1 MSAPAPGEDKPQ
13 GLSKFMRRASK
24 VLKRGNSNKDSISGV
39 AEPAP
44 AAGSP
49 SSPQSPLEV
58 PKPDPIPS
66 LSVPAAIQQPI
77 SDIRNPADKEMKA
90 HTTAAASEGTREER
104 ARALFAKHG
113 FTLEPG
119 EWTPSSRGRGERVE
133 KKIRFRVHR
142 HCHRCQTTFGSERL
156 CNNCQH
162 TRCKKCPRFPPKQP
176 SEQQAK
182 ALGTGVAPIRPQEA
196 AKAQA
201 KSRTKSLTMP
211 SKTTGIRRRNAL
223 VASIRDARNVL
234 VNHPKSTNIP
244 TVILVTR
251 TRLFLSPNGNFE

>member
-1 MSAPAPGEDKPQ
+1 M
-13 GLSKFMRRASK
+13 L
-24 VLKRGNSNKDSISGV
+24 GV
-39 AEPAP
+39 R
-44 AAGSP
+44 SP

-211 SKTTGIRRRNAL
+211 SKTTGSDLVRKAPRQRVRRNCHKCNCVFISKETQCL
-223 VASIRDARNVL
+223 GCKHSRCPQCPRE
-234 VNHPKSTNIP
+234 P
-244 TVILVTR
+244 
-251 TRLFLSPNGNFE
+251 